1 MGSFELINGNQSD
14 RWDVLVKSFSG
25 YDVYYLF
32 GYVKG
37 FFLHGDGVPL
47 LIYYNNNDLRGI
59 NVVMKRDVS
68 QTTPFNGL
76 LPAGTYY
83 DYASP
88 YGYGGF
94 IFEGNV
100 CAENMTLFME
110 EYLRLLVN
118 EKVVCEFIRFHPLL
132 DNADRMRPMLEVI
145 DLGKTISIDLAS
157 PDCIWSE
164 ISRER
169 RNRIRKAQKLGI
181 KIAHGRG
188 MDLLERFK
196 PIYEAT
202 MERDHAHPY
211 YYFGNSFYHSIHNN
225 LSDNYEIFY
234 AVLGDKIVSMAL
246 IIFANQ
252 YMHYHLSGSLA
263 EYLQMAS
270 FSLLLYEA
278 ACWGNEQGFK
288 KFHLGGGL
296 GSKEDCL
303 YKFKQEYNRHSSN
316 QFSVGRLI
324 GNPDAYDFLV
334 DTRRKKDA
342 LFAEDSS
349 YFPLYRS

>member
-14 RWDVLVKSFSG
+14 KWDALVKSFTN
-25 YDVYYLF
+25 YDVYYLL
-32 GYVKG
+32 GYVKA
-37 FFLHGDGVPL
+37 FFLHGDGEPL
-47 LIYYNNNDLRGI
+47 LVYYNSNDLKGM
-59 NVVMKRDVS
+59 NVVMKRDIS
-68 QTTPFNGL
+68 QTSPFNGL
-76 LPAGTYY
+76 LPTNTYY

-100 CAENMTLFME
+100 CAENMALFME
-110 EYLRLLVN
+110 EYRQLLVKEN
-118 EKVVCEFIRFHPLL
+118 VVCEFIRFHPLL
-132 DNADRMRPMLEVI
+132 DNANRMRPMLEVI
-145 DLGKTISIDLAS
+145 DLGRTISIELVSKDSILS
-157 PDCIWSE
+157 D

-169 RNRIRKAQKLGI
+169 RNRIRKAQKSGI
-181 KIAHGRG
+181 KIAQGRG
-188 MDLLERFK
+188 MDLLDRFK
-196 PIYEAT
+196 AIYEAT
-202 MERDHAHPY
+202 MERDHARSY
-211 YYFGNSFYHSIHNN
+211 YYFENSFYHSIHNN
-225 LSDNYEIFY
+225 LSDNYEVFY
-234 AVLGDKIVSMAL
+234 AVLDDKIVSMAL

-278 ACWGNEQGFK
+278 ACWGHDQGFK

-316 QFSVGRLI
+316 QFSVGRLM
-324 GNPDAYDFLV
+324 GNPEAYDFLV

-342 LFAEDSS
+342 LFTEDSS